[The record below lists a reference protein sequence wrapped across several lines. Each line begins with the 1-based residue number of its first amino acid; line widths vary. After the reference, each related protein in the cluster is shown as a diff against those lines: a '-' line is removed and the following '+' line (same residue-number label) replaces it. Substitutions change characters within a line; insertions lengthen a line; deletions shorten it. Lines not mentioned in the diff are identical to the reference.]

1 MGRPAPAV
9 GILLLLLGL
18 TGCTGSQPRFTA
30 GTPAGDEP
38 LVLEGVASYYA
49 DQYNGRPTAS
59 GETYDMNDLTAAHRT
74 LPFGT
79 RLAVTNVSNG
89 KTVEVRVNDRGPFK
103 AGRIIDLSL
112 EAARRL
118 DMITPGTAR
127 VTLRI
132 LN

>member
-9 GILLLLLGL
+9 GMVFLLLSL
-18 TGCTGSQPRFTA
+18 TGCTGSQPRFTTGA
-30 GTPAGDEP
+30 PAGDEP